1 MHIIVSDSIS
11 VIYSLMLRWRK
22 TQHCGSLLRLESNP
36 GCPWIMRMRFPFL
49 LCLLALEF
57 ILHLISKQ
65 KWLLPLKI
73 QLKSPFRHIKLPFLI
88 KKLIC
93 STAKWD
99 TKSLRLLWLEDPKP
113 CSVFKE
119 PRPDFYSLFLFFL
132 WSKNRVS
139 ILISPLRQILEKKN
153 FNKFYLVV

>member
-11 VIYSLMLRWRK
+11 VIYSLMLRGRK
-22 TQHCGSLLRLESNP
+22 TQHCGSILRQES
-36 GCPWIMRMRFPFL
+36 GCPCSMRMRFPFL

-57 ILHLISKQ
+57 ILHLNTKQ

-73 QLKSPFRHIKLPFLI
+73 QLKSPFHHIKLPFLI

-93 STAKWD
+93 SAAKWD

-113 CSVFKE
+113 CSVFKK
-119 PRPDFYSLFLFFL
+119 PRPDFHPLFLFFL

-139 ILISPLRQILEKKN
+139 ILISPLRQILEKN
-153 FNKFYLVV
+153 FNNIFLVV